1 MGSSYD
7 NMATAMTTKFK
18 TKASTQ
24 AAAQKFQQ
32 KHGPKGKGG
41 VGKAA
46 YRFGNFA
53 EDDLGTT
60 DKVKWLIDTGDRN
73 WDVTSFNNLEKTIC
87 DNLSDDGPQVPMEFK
102 IQPDGGQKAHAE
114 IQPQTVGT
122 QIVGY
127 KIIIHCR
134 N

>member
-7 NMATAMTTKFK
+7 NMATAMNTKFK

-41 VGKAA
+41 LNQAA

-53 EDDLGTT
+53 EDDLGTV

-73 WDVTSFNNLEKTIC
+73 WDVTSFNALEKTIC
-87 DNLSDDGPQVPMEFK
+87 DNLSDVGPQVPMEFS
-102 IQPDGGQKAHAE
+102 IQPDGGQKARAE
-114 IQPQTVGT
+114 IQPQTVGGV
-122 QIVGY
+122 IVGY